1 MKTFSPSQPGISQNR
16 IGSTLRIF
24 IPFALGYFLS
34 YLFRVVNAVI
44 APDLVADLHIDPSE
58 LGLLTS
64 TYFIAFAS
72 SQLPLGVVLDRF
84 GPRIVESFLLLFA
97 GAGAIIFAVSDS
109 LTGVIIGR
117 AFIGFG
123 VSACLMAAFK
133 SYVIWFPGT
142 ILSRING
149 FQMAAGGLGALA
161 ATTPVA
167 WALHFTDWRGLF
179 WALALLSFAIALAVF
194 LMVPEQKETTN
205 PEKLRTQITGMVQ
218 VFKSPVFW
226 RIAPLTTL
234 SQSGY
239 IALQGLWAGPWLRD
253 VANVPQAQV
262 ATILSWSALAMITGF
277 IFLGFLA
284 EKLALSGVPVLT
296 TAVTGMGL
304 FIGVQA
310 MITFAVP
317 LPAPMLLILFGFFG
331 TSGILSYTALTL
343 GFSKNLSGRVTTSIN
358 MMVFVAAFFVQWAIG
373 AIINCWEVT
382 AAGNYDPAGYRTGF
396 LTILCCQLA
405 ALAWFWIPKLTK
417 TNDQRNLK

>member
-1 MKTFSPSQPGISQNR
+1 MKIFSPPRPGAGQA
-16 IGSTLRIF
+16 GPTLRIF
-24 IPFALGYFLS
+24 IPFAFGYFLS
-34 YLFRVVNAVI
+34 YIFRVVNAVI
-44 APDLVADLHIDPSE
+44 APDLVTDLNLDPSE
-58 LGLLTS
+58 LGLLTA

-72 SQLPLGVVLDRF
+72 SQLPLGVLLDRF
-84 GPRIVESFLLLFA
+84 GPRRVESFLLLFA
-97 GAGAIIFAVSDS
+97 GAGAIIFAVSHT

-117 AFIGFG
+117 ALIGFG

-133 SYVIWFPGT
+133 SYVIWFPAN

-149 FQMAAGGLGALA
+149 FQMAAGGVGALA

-167 WALHFTDWRGLF
+167 WTLHFTDWRGLF
-179 WALALLSFAIALAVF
+179 WALALFSFASALAVF
-194 LMVPEQKETTN
+194 LMVPEH
-205 PEKLRTQITGMVQ
+205 EKKTEQEEITSQITGVFQ
-218 VFKSPVFW
+218 IFKSPAFW

-253 VANVPQAQV
+253 VANVPQARV

-277 IFLGFLA
+277 ISLGFLA
-284 EKLALSGVPVLT
+284 EKLAQRGISVLT
-296 TAVTGMGL
+296 TAVTGMAI
-304 FIGVQA
+304 FIGIQA

-317 LPAPMLLILFGFFG
+317 LPSPMLLVLFGFFG

-343 GFSKNLSGRVTTSIN
+343 GFPKNLSGRVTTSIN
-358 MMVFVAAFFVQWAIG
+358 MMVFVAAFCVQWAIG

-382 AAGNYDPAGYRTGF
+382 ASGNYDPAGYRAGF

-405 ALAWFWIPKLTK
+405 ALVWFWIAG
-417 TNDQRNLK
+417 LKK

>member
-1 MKTFSPSQPGISQNR
+1 MSAPDRPRVGSPFK
-16 IGSTLRIF
+16 IF

-44 APDLVADLHIDPSE
+44 APDLVADLNIDPSQ
-58 LGLLTS
+58 LGLLTA

-72 SQLPLGVVLDRF
+72 SQLPLGVLLDRF
-84 GPRIVESFLLLFA
+84 GPRLVEAFLLLFA
-97 GAGAIIFAVSDS
+97 GAGAIIFAVSHT

-133 SYVIWFPGT
+133 SYVIWFPGS

-194 LMVPEQKETTN
+194 LMVPEQEKKTE
-205 PEKLRTQITGMVQ
+205 PEKITLQIAGMIRI
-218 VFKSPVFW
+218 FKTPAFW
-226 RIAPLTTL
+226 RIAPLATL
-234 SQSGY
+234 SQAGY

-262 ATILSWSALAMITGF
+262 ATILSWSAMAMIAGF
-277 IFLGFLA
+277 ISLGFLA
-284 EKLALSGVPVLT
+284 EKLARKGISVLT
-296 TAVTGMGL
+296 TAVTGMGI

-310 MITFAVP
+310 MITFTVP
-317 LPAPMLLILFGFFG
+317 LPAPLLLILFGFFG

-343 GFSKNLSGRVTTSIN
+343 GFPKSLSGRVTTSIN
-358 MMVFVAAFFVQWAIG
+358 MMVFVAAFCVQWAIG
-373 AIINCWEVT
+373 AIINCWEIT
-382 AAGNYDPAGYRTGF
+382 ATGNYDPAGYRAGF
-396 LTILCCQLA
+396 MAILGCQLL
-405 ALAWFWIPKLTK
+405 ALGWFWIKGNEPLT
-417 TNDQRNLK
+417 NPAG